1 MSVYKAK
8 EFPEMEF
15 STQKELFK
23 HLRNNH
29 DRLIKNKKAAFKPT
43 DSVAAIEFTVDQV
56 KQSVEKSQAVE
67 KFDFMRPDMVYPVI
81 NTINYL
87 DSHND
92 VHAMGMWNKSAEE
105 QNGKT
110 LWIVNHNLE
119 IGSEVAYEKDVN
131 IIVKEMTFKDLG
143 YDSSLKTQALIFETP
158 KSAIVNDR
166 IKDRIEKNIPTQ
178 HSIRMQY
185 VKVLFA
191 MDSSEKEDEEYKA
204 TYDKYINQIAN
215 KEKAREQAYFWV
227 VTEAKIASEGSSV
240 IQGSNDIT
248 PMLIGKSIEPSKGT
262 QSDEPSAD
270 THKEEARKRVLLNM
284 AKLANK

>member
-1 MSVYKAK
+1 MIKAK
-8 EFPEMEF
+8 EFPDMEF

-23 HLRNNH
+23 HLRDNH
-29 DRLIKNKKAAFKPT
+29 DRIIKNKKAAFKNT
-43 DSVAAIEFTVDQV
+43 DSIEAIDYTVDQV
-56 KQSVEKSQAVE
+56 RESAIKAGSNG
-67 KFDFMRPDMVYPVI
+67 FDFMKAENVYPVI

-92 VHAMGMWNKSAEE
+92 VHASGMWNKSADE
-105 QNGKT
+105 QTGKT
-110 LWIVNHNLE
+110 LWIINHNLE
-119 IGSEVAYEKDVN
+119 IGAEVAYEKDVN
-131 IIVKEMTFKDLG
+131 ILVKDMTFKDLG
-143 YDSSLKTQALIFETP
+143 YDSDLSTQALIFETP
-158 KSAIVNDR
+158 KSAIVNER

-191 MDSSEKEDEEYKA
+191 MDSNEPEDKEYKA
-204 TYDKYINQIAN
+204 TYDKYINNIAN

-227 VTEAKIASEGSSV
+227 VTEAKIVSEGSSV

-248 PMLIGKSIEPSKGT
+248 PMLIGKNIEPPKST

-270 THKEEARKRVLLNM
+270 THSENEEVKVTSTLQFNHFL
-284 AKLANK
+284 